1 MLALLL
7 LTGALAGAPQ
17 PPEMPANGVELIQRM
32 HDAYAGKWY
41 RTLTFVQKTSYPDA
55 RVEMWY
61 EAMELP
67 GKLRIDVAPFDSMKA
82 LIFRSDSIYQY
93 EGGKVSAP
101 QAMIHPLMV
110 LGFDVYGQ
118 SPEVTVAKL
127 RQLGFDLGPVRE
139 ETWQGRKQWVV
150 GRIDPDSL
158 SREFWVDAE
167 RLVFTRLVQAA
178 PRGKETPGKRTLAE
192 IQFNRYEK
200 LGGGWVAPEVAF
212 FHNGER
218 VQMEEYTQMRAD
230 VALEPGIFDPGPWK
244 LPKWIDASK

>member
-7 LTGALAGAPQ
+7 LTGALAGALQ

-101 QAMIHPLMV
+101 QPMIHPLI
-110 LGFDVYGQ
+110 LGAGRRLFSDS
-118 SPEVTVAKL
+118 SPLTALRLANSVTTPK
-127 RQLGFDLGPVRE
+127 G
-139 ETWQGRKQWVV
+139 VV
-150 GRIDPDSL
+150 IATYTPR
-158 SREFWVDAE
+158 RRDA
-167 RLVFTRLVQAA
+167 
-178 PRGKETPGKRTLAE
+178 
-192 IQFNRYEK
+192 
-200 LGGGWVAPEVAF
+200 
-212 FHNGER
+212 
-218 VQMEEYTQMRAD
+218 
-230 VALEPGIFDPGPWK
+230 
-244 LPKWIDASK
+244 

>member
-1 MLALLL
+1 MFALL
-7 LTGALAGAPQ
+7 ALAGVLTAAPS
-17 PPEMPANGVELIQRM
+17 PASPPANGVELIRQM
-32 HDAYAGKWY
+32 HAAYAGKWY

-55 RVEMWY
+55 RVETWY

-93 EGGKVSAP
+93 EGGKAGAP
-101 QAMIHPLMV
+101 KPMIHPLMV

-127 RQLGFDLGPVRE
+127 RQLGFDLDPVRE
-139 ETWQGRKQWVV
+139 ATWQGRKHWVV

-178 PRGKETPGKRTLAE
+178 PRGSATPGKRTLAE

-218 VQMEEYTQMRAD
+218 VQMEEYSQMRAD

-244 LPKWIDASK
+244 LPSWIAAGR